1 MKNYKKATAAT
12 LAALTILLS
21 ACGGGSDPVEEQANG
36 VIDLESANKVLYFY
50 GASSED
56 HYAFYTE
63 TGRVE
68 NLNDDNKTDM
78 RDADP
83 TGRLFYWLDNR
94 GDTNA
99 SNDEGKVVMF
109 KSTYDLLGTG
119 DANATWEEFYYLDHL
134 SGDER
139 HPHENIEF
147 NVTSGSKLIAMER
160 LNTYL
165 QKQEDLKNDL
175 NDIAVT
181 TTEVL
186 ADITSIC
193 NLYTSIHEHDG
204 DIEKHHFVLGTNGR
218 LYTFHDED
226 GTIEFNDQ
234 TVIADSCEVGKSGIS
249 EAAEGVIVYL
259 QNTAKLYLVD
269 SHGDGVTHVHSDWDL
284 SQVLGNGK
292 SIDMMVGIGSVEH
305 EDDHVH

>member
-1 MKNYKKATAAT
+1 MKKYTTMMAATATA
-12 LAALTILLS
+12 LALLLS
-21 ACGGGSDPVEEQANG
+21 GCGGSDSTEEEVSSG

-63 TGRVE
+63 TGEVE

-78 RDADP
+78 RGANP
-83 TGRLFYWLDNR
+83 TGRLFYWLDNK

-165 QKQEDLKNDL
+165 QEQEDLKADL
-175 NDIAVT
+175 AAQ
-181 TTEVL
+181 TEMSGV
-186 ADITSIC
+186 DIC
-193 NLYTSIHEHDG
+193 NLHTITHEDEG
-204 DIEKHHFVLGTNGR
+204 ETHHFVLGTNGIM
-218 LYTFHDED
+218 YTFHDEN
-226 GTIEFNDQ
+226 GTLEFNDQ

-249 EAAEGVIVYL
+249 AAMEGVIVYL

-269 SHGDGVTHVHSDWDL
+269 SHGDGVTHVHSTWNL
-284 SQVLGNGK
+284 SEVLGFWKKYRYDGWYRRNRA
-292 SIDMMVGIGSVEH
+292 
-305 EDDHVH
+305 